1 MDSTGLAFQ
10 GVGSWQT
17 IRFHKRARRRD
28 HRKASLLVET
38 GQCREKFV
46 YEWRLDASRV
56 GDITAARKILPD
68 LPANTTEVSMDAAY
82 DAGDLYE
89 IVEQQGAAAIIKP
102 RANART
108 GTIDARG
115 RALRERLRHPTK
127 WQRRYNRRP
136 ITESVNSS
144 IKRRFGDRLRCRGLW
159 NQRQEMAVRILVYNI
174 ALKGRWKV
182 RLRITG
188 GDS

>member
-1 MDSTGLAFQ
+1 MDSTGFAFQ

-38 GQCREKFV
+38 RQATEKFV
-46 YEWRLDASRV
+46 YEWRLDSSRV
-56 GDITAARKILPD
+56 GDTTAARKILPL
-68 LPANTTEVSMDAAY
+68 LPANTKEVEMDGAY
-82 DAGDLYE
+82 DANDLYE
-89 IVEQQGAAAIIKP
+89 IVEHQGADPIIKP

-108 GTIDARG
+108 GTLDARG
-115 RALRERLRHPTK
+115 RALRDRLRHPTA
-127 WQRRYNRRP
+127 WQRRYDRRP
-136 ITESVNSS
+136 ITEAVNSS
-144 IKRRFGDRLRCRGLW
+144 LKRRFGDRLHCRGLW

-182 RLRITG
+182 RMRIER

>member
-10 GVGSWQT
+10 GVGSWQAV
-17 IRFHKRARRRD
+17 RFHKRARRRD

-38 GQCREKFV
+38 RQCREKFV
-46 YEWRLDASRV
+46 YEWRLDSSRV
-56 GDITAARKILPD
+56 GDITAARQILPN
-68 LPANTTEVSMDAAY
+68 LPPNTTEVSMDAAY

-89 IVEQQGAAAIIKP
+89 IVEQQGAAPIIKA

-108 GTIDARG
+108 GTLDARG
-115 RALRERLRHPTK
+115 RALRDRLRRPTA

-136 ITESVNSS
+136 ITEAVNSS
-144 IKRRFGDRLRCRGLW
+144 LKRRFGDRLHCRGLW

-174 ALKGRWKV
+174 ALKGRWEV
-182 RLRITG
+182 RLRIQG
-188 GDS
+188 GHS

>member
-17 IRFHKRARRRD
+17 IRFHKRATRRD

-38 GQCREKFV
+38 RQCVEKFV

-56 GDITAARKILPD
+56 ADVTAARKILPD
-68 LPANTTEVSMDAAY
+68 LPANTMEVTMDAAY
-82 DAGDLYE
+82 DAGDLYD
-89 IVEQQGAAAIIKP
+89 IVEQQGAAPIIKA

-108 GTIDARG
+108 GTLDARG
-115 RALRERLRHPTK
+115 RALRDRLHHPTK

-136 ITESVNSS
+136 ITEAVNSS
-144 IKRRFGDRLRCRGLW
+144 LKRRFGDRLHCRSLW
-159 NQRQEMAVRILVYNI
+159 NQRQEWAIRILVYNI
-174 ALKGRWKV
+174 ALKGRWNV
-182 RLRITG
+182 RLRFER
-188 GDS
+188 DAS